1 MVVIAKRGQGL
12 IDIAL
17 MYSSIEA
24 LVDIAR
30 ANNLEVTHTFTSE
43 AEVEVEIK
51 KEASNTYSTGIL

>member
-1 MVVIAKRGQGL
+1 MKVVAKRGQSL

>member
-1 MVVIAKRGQGL
+1 MVVRAKRGQSL

>member
-1 MVVIAKRGQGL
+1 MVVIAKRGQSL

-17 MYSSIEA
+17 MYSSMEA

>member
-1 MVVIAKRGQGL
+1 MVVIAKRGQSL

>member
-1 MVVIAKRGQGL
+1 MKVVAKRGQSL

-24 LVDIAR
+24 LVDIAG

-43 AEVEVEIK
+43 AEVEVAIK